1 MRILSKT
8 ITSSVTGVS
17 STMDVNKKID
27 VDLDFNFRSVF
38 NGILRGLWIRVSGA
52 ASSPTA
58 ITIRL
63 SEDTAGDK
71 IIIPDTDSSIAF
83 GLTTTS
89 SGAAFYSIDMGYVSS
104 EAEKLYLFLNTDT
117 GTVNVDSVTL
127 TYEVAS

>member
-8 ITSSVTGVS
+8 ITSSLIGVS

-38 NGILRGLWIRVSGA
+38 NRILRGLWIRVSSA
-52 ASSPTA
+52 TSSPTA
-58 ITIRL
+58 MTIRL
-63 SEDTAGDK
+63 SEDSSCDK
-71 IIIPDTDSSIAF
+71 IIIPDTDSSISF

-89 SGAAFYSIDMGYVSS
+89 SGAAVYSIDMRYVSS

-117 GTVNVDSVTL
+117 GTVNIDSVTL

>member
-1 MRILSKT
+1 
-8 ITSSVTGVS
+8 
-17 STMDVNKKID
+17 MDVNKKID

-38 NGILRGLWIRVSGA
+38 NGILRGLWIRVSSA

-58 ITIRL
+58 MTIRL
-63 SEDTAGDK
+63 AEDTAGDK

-89 SGAAFYSIDMGYVSS
+89 SGAAVYSIDMRYVSS

-117 GTVNVDSVTL
+117 GTVNIDSVTL
-127 TYEVAS
+127 TYEVTS